1 MNPNTIL
8 AFGLGVVVANEE
20 YRKVALKYS
29 DKLVKAGVKQASTMI
44 KDSGIDL
51 NNVINLDK
59 LK

>member
-1 MNPNTIL
+1 MNLNTIL